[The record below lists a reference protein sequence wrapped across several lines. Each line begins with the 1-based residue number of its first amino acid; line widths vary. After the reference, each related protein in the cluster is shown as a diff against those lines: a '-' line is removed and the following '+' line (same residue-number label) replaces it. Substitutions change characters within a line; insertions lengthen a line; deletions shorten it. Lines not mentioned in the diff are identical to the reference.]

1 MSNCSSIINAPIL
14 IAVGRVLNSN
24 LNYAHLINA
33 YIKIYTMKSIH
44 ILAML
49 AILSFC
55 SCNPKPKVTNE
66 IALGDTLT
74 SESGLQYIYLKK
86 GEGRKIETGSAVGTY
101 LSLKVQDSLVWNT
114 NELPDSLFTYVAN
127 YSRLIKGFTEMTM
140 LLREGDEVIAILPD
154 SLAYGAKG
162 AGDIIPPH
170 ATLVYNQFKVISV
183 GEPKLFLSDTLLA
196 ILKTKGADE
205 SIAKYKEITNGL
217 DSTKY
222 HTDNEQLLRVHD
234 VLSKDEKHQLAFDF
248 ASPIADLTDNSR
260 LKYKA
265 AMSLEALGKVKAAK
279 EILEKLLV
287 KAPDNQQI
295 KNKLKELIE

>member
-1 MSNCSSIINAPIL
+1 
-14 IAVGRVLNSN
+14 
-24 LNYAHLINA
+24 
-33 YIKIYTMKSIH
+33 MKSIH
-44 ILAML
+44 IIAML
-49 AILSFC
+49 AILSIY
-55 SCNPKPKVTNE
+55 SCNTKSKVTNE

-74 SESGLQYIYLKK
+74 TKSGLQYIYLKK

-101 LSLKVQDSLVWNT
+101 LSLKVQDSVVWNT

-162 AGDIIPPH
+162 AGDIIPPF
-170 ATLVYNQFKVISV
+170 ATIVYDQFKVISV
-183 GEPKLFLSDTLLA
+183 EEPKLFLSDTLLA
-196 ILKTKGADE
+196 IIKAEDADK

-222 HTDNEQLLRVHD
+222 HTDTEQLFRIHE
-234 VLSKDEKHQLAFDF
+234 VLSKEEKHQLAFDF
-248 ASPIADLTDNSR
+248 IFPMAELTNNSR

-265 AMSLEALGKVKAAK
+265 AMSLEALGKVNRAK

-295 KNKLKELIE
+295 KMKLKELSKKK

>member
-1 MSNCSSIINAPIL
+1 
-14 IAVGRVLNSN
+14 
-24 LNYAHLINA
+24 
-33 YIKIYTMKSIH
+33 
-44 ILAML
+44 ML
-49 AILSFC
+49 AILSIC
-55 SCNPKPKVTNE
+55 SCNTKPKATNE

-86 GEGRKIETGSAVGTY
+86 GKGRKIETGSAVGTY
-101 LSLKVQDSLVWNT
+101 LSLKVQDSVIWNT

-170 ATLVYNQFKVISV
+170 ATIVYDQFKVISV

-196 ILKTKGADE
+196 IFKAKGADK
-205 SIAKYKEITNGL
+205 SIAKYKEIINGL

-222 HTDNEQLLRVHD
+222 HTASEQLFRVHD
-234 VLSKDEKHQLAFDF
+234 MLSKEEKHQLAFDF
-248 ASPIADLTDNSR
+248 ASPMADLTDNSR

-265 AMSLEALGKVKAAK
+265 AMSLEALGKLKGAK
-279 EILEKLLV
+279 DILEKLLV
-287 KAPDNQQI
+287 KTPNNQQI
-295 KNKLKELIE
+295 KDKLKDLNEKK

>member
-1 MSNCSSIINAPIL
+1 M
-14 IAVGRVLNSN
+14 LNSN
-24 LNYAHLINA
+24 LKHTLINP
-33 YIKIYTMKSIH
+33 YIKISTMKSIH
-44 ILAML
+44 LIAML
-49 AILSFC
+49 AILFIC
-55 SCNPKPKVTNE
+55 SCNTKPKATNE

-74 SESGLQYIYLKK
+74 TKSGLQYIYLKK

-101 LSLKVQDSLVWNT
+101 LSLKVQDSVVWNT

-162 AGDIIPPH
+162 AGDIIPPF
-170 ATLVYNQFKVISV
+170 ATIVYDQFKVISV
-183 GEPKLFLSDTLLA
+183 EEPKLFLSDTLLA
-196 ILKTKGADE
+196 ILKAEDAEK

-222 HTDNEQLLRVHD
+222 HTDSEQLFRIHE
-234 VLSKDEKHQLAFDF
+234 VLSKEEKHQLAFDF
-248 ASPIADLTDNSR
+248 IFPMAELTNNSR

-265 AMSLEALGKVKAAK
+265 AMSLEALGKVNRAK

-295 KNKLKELIE
+295 KMKLKELSKKK